1 MVLAG
6 GGGVMVLARGGVH
19 GGGEDNGD
27 FSCSVAWAE
36 EMIFGTVVRSGVCM
50 EGVTQPCREGGGLVH
65 AGGWVMG

>member
-6 GGGVMVLARGGVH
+6 GGGVMVLAGGGVH
-19 GGGEDNGD
+19 GGGDNGD

>member
-6 GGGVMVLARGGVH
+6 GGGVMVLAGGGVH
-19 GGGEDNGD
+19 GGGGDNGD

>member
-1 MVLAG
+1 MG
-6 GGGVMVLARGGVH
+6 GG
-19 GGGEDNGD
+19 DNGD